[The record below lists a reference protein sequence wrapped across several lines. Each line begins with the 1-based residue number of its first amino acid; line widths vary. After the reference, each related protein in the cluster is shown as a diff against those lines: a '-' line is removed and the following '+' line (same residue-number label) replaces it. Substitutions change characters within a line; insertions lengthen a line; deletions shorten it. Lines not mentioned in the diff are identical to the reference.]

1 MTRLYS
7 VDKFR
12 NYLSDLLLFKLLD
25 VFHVIPGVGI
35 SENKNIDG
43 SFSKYQVLSISNIP
57 TEPFM
62 PVIGEISTRELC
74 AVSQEQI
81 ILHNDFLITNKQTIK
96 GISAK
101 FLMVTGLPI
110 VPNENILILRPKI
123 TWDEEKQMF
132 IDALLYKIVN
142 RLDHFANS
150 KSILN
155 QTQKYIAIKDLAEV
169 EIEINDMYLHRHFER
184 FVKNYTTLI
193 EINKT
198 LLELKEQ
205 VKTETDSI
213 EFKINISPTR
223 LLHKKQRRFSSQAMQ
238 VEEIIRF
245 DIRLGKTYYLQP
257 MLNIGADYEQYF
269 GEHGNMLKVYFNSYN
284 SIPISATINRLANP
298 NKTPRILFKGNDYNR
313 YIQAR
318 HQIGDAIKITMD
330 KEYPNSIL
338 IE

>member
-1 MTRLYS
+1 M
-7 VDKFR
+7 D
-12 NYLSDLLLFKLLD
+12 
-25 VFHVIPGVGI
+25 
-35 SENKNIDG
+35 
-43 SFSKYQVLSISNIP
+43 
-57 TEPFM
+57 
-62 PVIGEISTRELC
+62 
-74 AVSQEQI
+74 
-81 ILHNDFLITNKQTIK
+81 
-96 GISAK
+96 
-101 FLMVTGLPI
+101 
-110 VPNENILILRPKI
+110 
-123 TWDEEKQMF
+123 
-132 IDALLYKIVN
+132 
-142 RLDHFANS
+142 
-150 KSILN
+150 
-155 QTQKYIAIKDLAEV
+155 
-169 EIEINDMYLHRHFER
+169 LHRHFES

-238 VEEIIRF
+238 VEENVRF

-284 SIPISATINRLANP
+284 SIPISASINRLANP

-313 YIQAR
+313 YIQAK
-318 HQIGDAIKITMD
+318 HQIGDVIKITMD